1 MSNIK
6 YDAYIN
12 IIFKNIKTFNL
23 IYNILINIL
32 IPFTVSSHEFDQI
45 NIIHI
50 CLLNTLIN

>member
-1 MSNIK
+1 MLK

-23 IYNILINIL
+23 IYNILINML

-50 CLLNTLIN
+50 CLLNMLIN